1 MSSGFYRQTASEE
14 ASGSPWLRRRPAWHR
29 CGELRFGFTLL
40 ELLVVLAVMGLL
52 AAMTLPAMKNIRK
65 SNTMVAAGR
74 QLVDDLALARAKAI
88 SERTT
93 VHVIFVPPQI
103 DIMTFSAG
111 NTPEAL
117 RDQKTARRLKGGP
130 YSTYALFAER
140 TVGDQPG
147 RPNFRYLTAWRNL
160 PDGVFIAPWEFDDLV
175 AQPAI
180 WDNANPTN
188 RPFKFDLFPFPTV
201 AGVENR
207 VPHIAFDPTGA
218 PIVKDSNG
226 NRLIQD
232 EVIALTRGSIMYS
245 RNPNTQ
251 EVEGFDMRES
261 PPDNSKDNFH
271 HIRIDGLTGRA
282 RVEMPEIQPGT

>member
-1 MSSGFYRQTASEE
+1 MSAGSHGTRLSGETSGFPGAG
-14 ASGSPWLRRRPAWHR
+14 ALLARRRSWERKA
-29 CGELRFGFTLL
+29 GFTLL
-40 ELLVVLAVMGLL
+40 ELLIVLAIMGML
-52 AAMTLPAMKNIRK
+52 AALTLPAMKNIRK

-103 DIMTFSAG
+103 DGMTFNPG
-111 NTPEAL
+111 NTAEAL
-117 RDQKTARRLKGGP
+117 RDQKLARRLKSGP

-147 RPNFRYLTAWRNL
+147 RPSIRYLTAWRNL
-160 PDGVFIAPWEFDDLV
+160 PDGVFVAPWEFDDLPL
-175 AQPAI
+175 QTLGTLS
-180 WDNANPTN
+180 PTN

-201 AGVENR
+201 SGVDNK
-207 VPHIAFDPTGA
+207 VPHIAFDPTGK
-218 PIVKDSNG
+218 PVVLDRDGK
-226 NRLIQD
+226 RVIQD
-232 EVIALTRGSIMYS
+232 EVIALTRGSIIYS
-245 RNPNTQ
+245 RNPTTQ

-282 RVEMPEIQPGT
+282 RVETPEIQPGT